1 LPSPSPFT
9 APASAFALSTG
20 PSEIGARYDA
30 VDGRARSDAGER
42 HFQRTRS
49 MPAVRNAPKV
59 AVESRKWVSP
69 DMFFVGRRPYAT
81 DVPER
86 KFDLKRE

>member
-1 LPSPSPFT
+1 
-9 APASAFALSTG
+9 
-20 PSEIGARYDA
+20 
-30 VDGRARSDAGER
+30 
-42 HFQRTRS
+42 